1 MDIVLEQKMH
11 WLDLATK
18 SKYSIKKE
26 FVKAYIYITSTTLEL
41 ASKKPKIANE
51 NDNSKKFNII

>member
-1 MDIVLEQKMH
+1 MH

-18 SKYSIKKE
+18 SKYSIQKE
-26 FVKAYIYITSTTLEL
+26 FVKAYIYITYMTLEL